1 MSNRAHHYRITLTP
15 VGNDPSASPEA
26 ADPLVF
32 MHENHDDLKLIVERA
47 RQTSG
52 LDPDAAAAMAVGLK
66 LLAEVMLK
74 QRGNPL
80 FDVLRDP
87 IREFI
92 QSLKSRSTHGT
103 GR

>member
-1 MSNRAHHYRITLTP
+1 MSIGGHQYRITLEP
-15 VGNDPSASPEA
+15 VGSDPSAVPKA
-26 ADPLVF
+26 GDPLVF
-32 MHENHDDLKLIVERA
+32 MHKNHDDLKLIVERA

-52 LDPDAAAAMAVGLK
+52 LDADAAAAMAVGLK

-92 QSLKSRSTHGT
+92 QSLKSRSTHGP

>member
-1 MSNRAHHYRITLTP
+1 MSNRGHQYRITLEP
-15 VGNDPSASPEA
+15 LVSDRSAGPEA
-26 ADPLVF
+26 GDPLVF
-32 MHENHDDLKLIVERA
+32 MHENHDDLELIVGRA

-52 LDPDAAAAMAVGLK
+52 LDADAAAAMAVGLK

-87 IREFI
+87 VREFI